1 MHIVAAVVPD
11 RVEIYDLIIGC
22 HVFATTVIPDV
33 GYGYDVRVCGDEPTT
48 AMSFGQ
54 QMFDMR
60 ARWPMSEIENADTV
74 LIPGFQPP
82 WEVPPELAQAIR
94 RAAGAG
100 ARIASVC
107 TGAFVVAEAGL
118 LDGQRATTHWM
129 NCDALARRFP
139 NVQVD
144 PDVLFVDN
152 GSVLTSA
159 GYSAGLDMC
168 LHMVRN
174 DYGAQVAADTAR
186 TIVMPLQ
193 RDGGQAQFITH
204 TGDPGER
211 TALQPVLEWIEH
223 HLDKPLSQTDI
234 ARAAGVSVRTL
245 QRHFQEQLGTT
256 ALQWL
261 LRTRIDRARQLLE
274 TTDLSIEQIADQCG
288 FGSAVTLRHH
298 FGRKIGVAPLA
309 YRKAFR

>member
-1 MHIVAAVVPD
+1 MHVVAALVPD
-11 RVEIYDLIIGC
+11 RVEVYDLIVGC
-22 HVFATTVIPDV
+22 HVFATTVIPDIGF
-33 GYGYDVRVCGDEPTT
+33 GYEVRVCGRATE

-54 QMFDMR
+54 RLFAMR
-60 ARWPMSEIENADTV
+60 APWPLAEVERADTLV
-74 LIPGFQPP
+74 VPGFQPP
-82 WEVPPELAQAIR
+82 WDSDPELVEAIR
-94 RAAGAG
+94 RAAAAG
-100 ARIASVC
+100 VRIASVC
-107 TGAFVVAEAGL
+107 TGAFLLAEAGL
-118 LDGQRATTHWM
+118 LDGQRATTHWIQ
-129 NCDALARRFP
+129 CAELARRYP
-139 NVQVD
+139 DVRVD
-144 PDVLFVDN
+144 ANVLFVDN

-168 LHMVRN
+168 LHMVRR
-174 DYGAQVAADTAR
+174 DYGAQVAAETAR

-193 RDGGQAQFITH
+193 RDGGQSQFIAH
-204 TGDPGER
+204 TVDPSER
-211 TALQPVLEWIEH
+211 TALQPVLEWIER

-261 LRTRIDRARQLLE
+261 LRARIDRARQLLE
-274 TTDLSIEQIADQCG
+274 STDLSIEQIAEECG

-298 FGRKIGVAPLA
+298 FGRKVGVAPLA